1 MASLKNLTINDT
13 GFLKV
18 ASGTTGERVSVN
30 GDLRHNTTTN
40 LTEQYVNGVWRALD
54 GRVSASSGSTI
65 ATGGSI
71 ATAGGY
77 RIHTFTSDGTFS
89 APYTGRVE
97 VLVIA
102 GGGGGGPI
110 GGGGG
115 AGGYVYLAS
124 APVAAGA
131 SYTVTRGSGGTGGAH
146 HYSKEQTPGNPSSF
160 VGPTIT
166 LPATGGGS
174 GGQYS
179 AGSTLAEM
187 FGGSGGGGPG
197 GVGTPGTT
205 YTGYPGEHPGGLGV
219 IGQGHPGGYGH
230 HGSGPGYPNPGSSGG
245 GGATHAGGAG
255 GGSGG
260 RGRSRFSN
268 GMNCYGGEGTTNA
281 ITGSA
286 VIYTAG
292 GGGGSHVNPTYGYG
306 PSPGGAQDGTG
317 NAGTHGGAVATAGG
331 TNRGGGGGGGA
342 HPGGENP
349 AGVGGPGVV
358 VVRYRV

>member
-13 GFLKV
+13 GSV
-18 ASGTTGERVSVN
+18 QIATGNTAQRVSVN
-30 GDLRHNTTTN
+30 GDLRFNSTTN
-40 LTEQYVNGVWRALD
+40 KAEQYVNGVWRTLD
-54 GRVSASSGSTI
+54 GSVGASSGTTI

-71 ATAGGY
+71 STAGGY
-77 RIHTFTSDGTFS
+77 RIHTFTDSGTFS

-97 VLVIA
+97 VLVI
-102 GGGGGGPI
+102 GGGGGGAPI
-110 GGGGG
+110 GGGAG
-115 AGGYVYLAS
+115 AGGYVYGS
-124 APVAAGA
+124 SVPVAGA
-131 SYTVTRGSGGTGGAH
+131 ANYTVVRGGGGTGGFH
-146 HYSKEQTPGNPSSF
+146 HYSDEGTPGNPSSF
-160 VGPTIT
+160 SGPTVSIT
-166 LPATGGGS
+166 ATGGGK

-179 AGSTLAEM
+179 AGSPIPAM
-187 FGGSGGGGPG
+187 SGGSGGGGPG
-197 GVGTPGTT
+197 GNGTPGTT
-205 YTGYPGEHPGGLGV
+205 YTGYPGEHPGGLGQ

-230 HGSGPGYPNPGSSGG
+230 HGTGPGTTQGNGNSN
-245 GGATHAGGAG
+245 HAGGAG

-260 RGRSRFSN
+260 RGRSRYTNQVVCF
-268 GMNCYGGEGTTNA
+268 GGEGTTNA

-292 GGGGSHVNPTYGYG
+292 GGGGTHVNNTYGHG
-306 PSPGGAQDGTG
+306 PSPGGAQDGSG

-349 AGVGGPGVV
+349 AGAGGPGVV